1 MWTRLFLV
9 ISLVV
14 LSGCTARLSTFSMR
28 QADMNQVRIG
38 DTTDQVRQKLG
49 APKQIITEAED
60 REGQPLAVTWVYD
73 AQAMAERG
81 VVGNIQPDPHRPVSI
96 DSTQQTQ
103 NVGGTTY
110 HILFVDGQ
118 VSQILER

>member
-1 MWTRLFLV
+1 
-9 ISLVV
+9 
-14 LSGCTARLSTFSMR
+14 MR
-28 QADMNQVRIG
+28 QADVGQVNIG
-38 DTTDQVRQKLG
+38 DTTAEVRRKLG

-73 AQAMAERG
+73 TQAVAERG
-81 VVGNIQPDPHRPVSI
+81 IVGTLQADPQRPVSL
-96 DSTQQTQ
+96 DSTQQTE

-118 VSQILER
+118 VSQIIERLLD